1 MGCPDPRPAS
11 ARCGRSAL
19 SPRPGPVRLSR
30 HSLTDAGPWSCGS
43 TLEGPATP
51 PGPSAPSL
59 HARPPRGSLT
69 GLPGPFCAW
78 VFVRLPAQCYPHFT
92 DHLPGTISPPAY
104 PPQMPRTF
112 PPNASA
118 YSQNRVS
125 WLPVTARCVR
135 AGGLAGVLAHTG
147 QGPSQQ
153 ALSKPACQN
162 QLSRH

>member
-43 TLEGPATP
+43 TLEGPAAP

-118 YSQNRVS
+118 CSQNRVS
-125 WLPVTARCVR
+125 WLPVR